1 MSTINKENIEIRDIT
16 NCQLDYKANI
26 VKEILDELP
35 EWFSIEDANIQ
46 YAEDAKDQNVYIAS
60 LENKP
65 IAFMNFK
72 GTSEDS
78 IELACVGVLKE
89 FHRYG
94 LGTRIFNTAM
104 KDLSDNYTFIQVKTV
119 APGYYPEY
127 DRTNEFYRSLG
138 FKKLEVISKIWN
150 EENPCL
156 ILIKYIGD
164 KHAKR

>member
-1 MSTINKENIEIRDIT
+1 MINKDNIEIRNIT
-16 NCQLDYKANI
+16 NCQKNYKANI
-26 VKEILDELP
+26 VKVILDQLP
-35 EWFSIEDANIQ
+35 EWFSIGDANIQ
-46 YAEDAKDQNVYIAS
+46 YAKDAKDQHVYIGC
-60 LENKP
+60 LESKP

-72 GTSEDS
+72 KTSEDS
-78 IELACVGVLKE
+78 IELACAGVLKE

-104 KDLSDNYTFIQVKTV
+104 KDLNDNYTFIQVKTV

-127 DRTNEFYRSLG
+127 DKTNDFYKSLG
-138 FKKLEVISKIWN
+138 FKKLEVIPEIWN

-164 KHAKR
+164 NHVKRQ